1 MANQAEKLKKLT
13 DLVAQHAPQEGVNL
27 TSSPN
32 IAAFKI
38 STTQAKG
45 PTVDV
50 PALVIVGQGK
60 KNCYVGDR
68 VYEYC
73 PGKALIMFY
82 PMAVEIEFVEASPD
96 KPFLAACV
104 GIDLGRLANVLVRL
118 ERIDGGAAIAPSPD
132 PSAVFSAPLSDNLL
146 DPMIRFWESLA
157 DPVDAA
163 FMGESIVDEI
173 YYRVLR
179 GERGRELRTLLQQ
192 RGQIQ
197 GISKAVEYIHRNLDK
212 PVSVEQL
219 AEMVFMS
226 RTRFYKTFRDVMH
239 LTPLQY
245 AKSVKLDRAHTLI
258 QEGKKASE
266 AGYLVGYNCPSQFS
280 REYKRHFGYAP
291 SAT

>member
-1 MANQAEKLKKLT
+1 MAHQDERLKWLT

-27 TSSPN
+27 TSFPDF
-32 IAAFKI
+32 AAFKV

-45 PTVDV
+45 PAIDV
-50 PALVIVGQGK
+50 PALVIVGQGR

-68 VYEYC
+68 VFEYS

-104 GIDLGRLANVLVRL
+104 AIDLGRLADVLLRI
-118 ERIDGGAAIAPSPD
+118 ERIDGGAAKTRSPD
-132 PSAVFSAPLSDNLL
+132 PSAVFSAPLNDNLL
-146 DPMIRFWESLA
+146 DPMIRLLGSLA
-157 DPVDAA
+157 DPTDAA

-179 GERGRELRTLLQQ
+179 GERGQELRTLLQQ

-197 GISKAVEYIHRNLDK
+197 RISKAVEYIHHNLDK

-226 RTRFYKTFRDVMH
+226 RTRFYNAFRDVMH
-239 LTPLQY
+239 LSPLQY

-258 QEGKKASE
+258 QEGKKANE

-280 REYKRHFGYAP
+280 REYKRHFGFSP

>member
-1 MANQAEKLKKLT
+1 MAYHNEKLEKLA
-13 DLVAQHAPQEGVNL
+13 DLVEQRAPQEGVNL
-27 TSSPN
+27 TSLPVF
-32 IAAFKI
+32 AAFKV

-45 PTVDV
+45 PAIDV

-68 VYEYC
+68 VYEYS

-82 PMAVEIEFVEASPD
+82 PLAVEVEFVEASPD

-104 GIDLGRLANVLVRL
+104 GIDLGRLADVLLRI
-118 ERIDGGAAIAPSPD
+118 ERIDGGATTAPSPD
-132 PSAVFSAPLSDNLL
+132 PSAVFSAPLNDNLL
-146 DPMIRFWESLA
+146 DPMIRLLESLA
-157 DPVDAA
+157 DPTDAA

-179 GERGRELRTLLQQ
+179 GERGGELRTLLQQ
-192 RGQIQ
+192 RGKIQ
-197 GISKAVEYIHRNLDK
+197 SISRAVEHIHQHVDE

-219 AEMVFMS
+219 AEMAFMS

-245 AKSVKLDRAHTLI
+245 AKSVKLGRARTLI
-258 QEGKKASE
+258 QEGKKSNE
-266 AGYLVGYNCPSQFS
+266 AGYLVGYNDPSQFS